1 MTDIGVRF
9 AWRAMGTVTLGDGRP
24 SFPNAPANPGIW
36 RVTIGET
43 TEHGAS
49 QDLRAAM
56 YQLSSPGPTQATY
69 RRVHA
74 KTLEGLQSRKP
85 VRLDIITAAEG
96 NTVGQWFP
104 LDLGSEDARALVR
117 AAAIVATANCD
128 ADPSSAPYRAALG
141 AARREVLALARSNL
155 MESLPAG
162 KPGKPD
168 NADVKLMR
176 QAADALG
183 ALVTAHD
190 RVLVQ
195 QMGSRGKPGVMNESL
210 QAVVNVSLR
219 RRLASSRA
227 TNWWCVASR
236 KNSASPT
243 PPRHLGRACQ
253 ECGRRRDRYAALVRS

>member
-1 MTDIGVRF
+1 MTDMGVRF

-43 TEHGAS
+43 AEHGAS

-56 YQLSSPGPTQATY
+56 YQLAGPGPTQATY

-104 LDLGSEDARALVR
+104 LDLRSEDARALVR
-117 AAAIVATANCD
+117 AAAIVATANSD
-128 ADPSSAPYRAALG
+128 ADPESAPYRAALG

-176 QAADALG
+176 QAADALA

-190 RVLVQ
+190 AYWFNRW
-195 QMGSRGKPGVMNESL
+195 GHEGNPG
-210 QAVVNVSLR
+210 
-219 RRLASSRA
+219 
-227 TNWWCVASR
+227 
-236 KNSASPT
+236 
-243 PPRHLGRACQ
+243 
-253 ECGRRRDRYAALVRS
+253 